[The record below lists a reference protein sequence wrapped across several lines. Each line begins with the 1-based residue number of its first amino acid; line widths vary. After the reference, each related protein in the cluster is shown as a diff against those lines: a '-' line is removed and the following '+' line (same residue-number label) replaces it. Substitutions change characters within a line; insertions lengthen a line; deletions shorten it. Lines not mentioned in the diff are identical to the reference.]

1 MAGVGRA
8 VRVERDLVGQP
19 ATTTRSSLACTS
31 VESIFRGH
39 YVRLVQSLA
48 LVCDDKEEAAD
59 AVQEAFLQLEAR
71 WSAISGF
78 EDPVAWVRRVALNR
92 VLSFRRSL
100 ARRARALARLTER
113 AGAAPAA
120 DGDDLALRDALH
132 HLSPQQRTAI
142 VLFYFADL
150 PVAEVAATMG
160 VSEGTVNQHLHR
172 GREALRREL
181 EIQP

>member
-1 MAGVGRA
+1 MGAKVVRA
-8 VRVERDLVGQP
+8 QSEPVRPP
-19 ATTTRSSLACTS
+19 AISGRSSIAPAS
-31 VESIFRGH
+31 VESIFRDH

-48 LVCDDKEEAAD
+48 LVSGDREEAAD

-71 WSAISGF
+71 WSVISGF
-78 EDPVAWVRRVALNR
+78 DDPVAWVRRVALNR

-100 ARRARALARLTER
+100 ARRARGLVRLTER
-113 AGAAPAA
+113 AGAAHAS

-132 HLSPQQRTAI
+132 HLSPRQSAAI

-150 PVAEVAATMG
+150 PVVEVAATMG

>member
-1 MAGVGRA
+1 MGRT
-8 VRVERDLVGQP
+8 VRAERDLAGRP
-19 ATTTRSSLACTS
+19 ATSTQSSPACSS

-48 LVCDDKEEAAD
+48 LVCGDREEAAD
-59 AVQEAFLQLEAR
+59 ALQEAFLQLEAR
-71 WSAISGF
+71 WSVISKF

-100 ARRARALARLTER
+100 ARRARALTRLTER
-113 AGAAPAA
+113 AGAAHAA
-120 DGDDLALRDALH
+120 DGNDLALRDALH

-150 PVAEVAATMG
+150 PVAEVAASMG

-181 EIQP
+181 ETQP